1 MSNLWGAYRY
11 KQVPTLP
18 YSNHKIWHLT
28 SLESEVYKNKKKKIF
43 RQIKNYTFCTN
54 CYHMQNKL
62 SIIEKLSLT
71 EVEKDII
78 LTQLTYFQRSTV
90 IRGRYSNNLPQT
102 VQLNKMVPVLF

>member
-1 MSNLWGAYRY
+1 
-11 KQVPTLP
+11 
-18 YSNHKIWHLT
+18 
-28 SLESEVYKNKKKKIF
+28 
-43 RQIKNYTFCTN
+43 
-54 CYHMQNKL
+54 MQNKL